1 MFKKR
6 VENRNFAKLPRNV
19 PSFAMILELEVRTH
33 YITHVNL
40 VAVMKPWDY
49 HRTLLMRWSF
59 YKYKCLWGVG
69 GKSRGSSLQE
79 KALHTHKHLY

>member
-40 VAVMKPWDY
+40 VAVTKPWDLFKEDGVLVQ
-49 HRTLLMRWSF
+49 TLKENDYVLF
-59 YKYKCLWGVG
+59 
-69 GKSRGSSLQE
+69 
-79 KALHTHKHLY
+79 

>member
-40 VAVMKPWDY
+40 VAVTKPWD
-49 HRTLLMRWSF
+49 LF
-59 YKYKCLWGVG
+59 KEDGV
-69 GKSRGSSLQE
+69 LV
-79 KALHTHKHLY
+79 